1 MGCENGTDRRLPVKM
16 YLGLIGLGAPA
27 LALGVGAV
35 FGTASAHA
43 DTVVYD
49 GPLGEACQNCALT
62 VTSADNAKLQTK
74 EFTSKDGTVRTRTA
88 GKGPD
93 LTFFNPDAPSTTYT
107 LKGNG
112 ATSRTASGPD
122 GTSTLTVTGHN
133 VLIYFPTDTLLD
145 GEPGPAT
152 QLVTGRA
159 VINIDENGNWTTE
172 SQSGR
177 VTDICAELPPS

>member
-1 MGCENGTDRRLPVKM
+1 MNMNRR
-16 YLGLIGLGAPA
+16 LIGLGVPA
-27 LALGVGAV
+27 LALGFGAM

-43 DTVVYD
+43 DSTTTFPCGQVCKNSAVSVTV
-49 GPLGEACQNCALT
+49 G
-62 VTSADNAKLQTK
+62 DNARQVTK
-74 EFTSKDGTVRTRTA
+74 TSTRKDGTVTTKVT

-93 LTFFNPDAPSTTYT
+93 LTFFNPDDPSVTYP

-112 ATSRTASGPD
+112 ATSKTVTRPD

-133 VLIYFPTDTLLD
+133 VLFSFPTDTLEG

-159 VINIDENGNWTTE
+159 VVNIDASGNWTTV
-172 SQSGR
+172 SQNGK

>member
-1 MGCENGTDRRLPVKM
+1 MKM
-16 YLGLIGLGAPA
+16 HLGLIGVCAPA

-35 FGTASAHA
+35 LGAASAHA
-43 DTVVYD
+43 DTVVFD
-49 GPLGEACQNCALT
+49 GPCGLACENSA
-62 VTSADNAKLQTK
+62 VRITSADNSRTNTRV
-74 EFTSKDGTVRTRTA
+74 FTSKDGTVRTQTT

-93 LTFFNPDAPSTTYT
+93 LTIINPDDPSVTYS

-112 ATSRTASGPD
+112 TTSRTVSQPD

-133 VLIYFPTDTLLD
+133 VLIYFPTDTLAG

-159 VINIDENGNWTTE
+159 VVNIDAAGNWTTV
-172 SQSGR
+172 SQSGK